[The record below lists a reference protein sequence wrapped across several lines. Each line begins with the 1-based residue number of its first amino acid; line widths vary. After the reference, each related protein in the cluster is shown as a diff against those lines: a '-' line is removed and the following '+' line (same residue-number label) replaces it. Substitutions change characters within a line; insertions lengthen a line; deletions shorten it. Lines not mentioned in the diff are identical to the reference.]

1 MQQIVLILHVLISLL
16 LVVLVLLQ
24 QGKGANAGAAFGTGA
39 SQTVFGSQGS
49 GSFMLKLTSA
59 VAALFFVT
67 SLGLGFFAGHPAK
80 QTLLGQQQNTIPVE
94 AKRQTGSVPSQQ
106 AGTAQTSDAQPSKR
120 NP

>member
-16 LVVLVLLQ
+16 LIVLVLLQ
-24 QGKGANAGAAFGTGA
+24 QGKGASAGAAFGSGA

-67 SLGLGFFAGHPAK
+67 SLTLGFFAGHPHK
-80 QTLLGQQQNTIPVE
+80 QALLVNQQPSIPVDI
-94 AKRQTGSVPSQQ
+94 AQQPSNIPVQQTGDIQS
-106 AGTAQTSDAQPSKR
+106 ANTQPSKSSR
-120 NP
+120 